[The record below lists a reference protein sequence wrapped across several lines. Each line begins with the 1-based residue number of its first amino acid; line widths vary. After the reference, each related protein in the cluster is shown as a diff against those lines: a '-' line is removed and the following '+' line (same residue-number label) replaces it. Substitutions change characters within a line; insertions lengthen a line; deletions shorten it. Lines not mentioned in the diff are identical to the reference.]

1 MTVAG
6 LSDTER
12 ARTGTRITW
21 RVAGANL
28 SLSLLKVLAGYF
40 GHSQAVL
47 ADGVHSAS
55 DFVTDI
61 LLLVSL
67 RIAAKPPDA
76 EHQYGHKRVE
86 TLMAAAFGLIL
97 LGVGASFVRSGIV
110 RIDQIVNHGL
120 TYEISWIAM
129 AGALLTAMCKEYL
142 YHYNFRWGAKLSNQG
157 IVANAWENR
166 SDAMSSFGT
175 FMGITAAVVGGQR
188 WTVLDPIIT
197 VIVAVLI
204 IRFALGILLPNMNI
218 LIGRSADQGVVASI
232 KAAAE
237 SILGVQDAHSIRTR
251 FEGSDLVVDLHLNV
265 LPTISVASGHE
276 LAEQVENRI
285 KGSVPSVDEVVVHVE
300 PGTPERVTRREP

>member
-1 MTVAG
+1 MTG
-6 LSDTER
+6 LSDGER
-12 ARTGTRITW
+12 AQTGARITW

-28 SLSLLKVLAGYF
+28 GLSLLKVLAGYF

-76 EHQYGHKRVE
+76 DHQYGHKRVE

-97 LGVGASFVRSGIV
+97 VGVGASFIRSGVI
-110 RIDQIVNHGL
+110 RIDQILNHGL
-120 TYEISWIAM
+120 RYEITWIAM
-129 AGALLTAMCKEYL
+129 AGALVTAVCKEYL
-142 YHYNFRWGAKLSNQG
+142 YYYNLRWGTRLNNQG

-175 FMGITAAVVGGQR
+175 FVGITAVVVGGQR

-204 IRFALGILLPNMNI
+204 IRFALGILLPNINI
-218 LIGRSADQGVVASI
+218 LIGRSADQDVVENI
-232 KAAAE
+232 RAAAE
-237 SILGVQDAHSIRTR
+237 SVPGVQDAHSIRTR
-251 FEGSDLVVDLHLNV
+251 FEGSDLAVDLHLDV

-276 LAEQVENRI
+276 LAEQVEKRI
-285 KGSVPSVDEVVVHVE
+285 KASVPTVEEVVVHVE
-300 PGTPERVTRREP
+300 PGTRDKVQRRGS

>member
-1 MTVAG
+1 MTG
-6 LSDTER
+6 LSDAER
-12 ARTGTRITW
+12 AQTGARITW

-28 SLSLLKVLAGYF
+28 GLSLLKVLAGYF

-55 DFVTDI
+55 DLVTDI
-61 LLLVSL
+61 LLLISL
-67 RIAAKPPDA
+67 RIAAKSPDA
-76 EHQYGHKRVE
+76 DHQYGHKRVE

-97 LGVGASFVRSGIV
+97 VGVGASFIRSGVI

-120 TYEISWIAM
+120 RYEISWIAM
-129 AGALLTAMCKEYL
+129 AGALVTAVCKEYL
-142 YHYNFRWGAKLSNQG
+142 YHYNFRWGKRLNNQG

-175 FMGITAAVVGGQR
+175 FVGITAIVVGEQR

-204 IRFALGILLPNMNI
+204 IRFALGILLPNINI
-218 LIGRSADQGVVASI
+218 LIGRSAGQGVVESI
-232 KAAAE
+232 RAAAE
-237 SILGVQDAHSIRTR
+237 SIPGVQDAHSIRTR
-251 FEGSDLVVDLHLNV
+251 FEGSDLAVDLHLDV

-276 LAEQVENRI
+276 LAEQVEKRI
-285 KGSVPSVDEVVVHVE
+285 KASVPIVEEVVIHVE
-300 PGTPERVTRREP
+300 PGTRDKA

>member
-1 MTVAG
+1 MTG
-6 LSDTER
+6 LSDAER
-12 ARTGTRITW
+12 AQTGARITW

-28 SLSLLKVLAGYF
+28 GLSLLKVLAGYF

-61 LLLVSL
+61 LLLISL

-76 EHQYGHKRVE
+76 DHQYGHKRVE
-86 TLMAAAFGLIL
+86 MLMAAAFGLIL
-97 LGVGASFVRSGIV
+97 VGVGASFIRSGVI

-120 TYEISWIAM
+120 RYEISWIAM
-129 AGALLTAMCKEYL
+129 AGALVTAVCKKYL
-142 YHYNFRWGAKLSNQG
+142 YHYNLRWGKRLNNQG

-175 FMGITAAVVGGQR
+175 FVGITAIVVGGQR

-204 IRFALGILLPNMNI
+204 IRFALGILLPNINI
-218 LIGRSADQGVVASI
+218 LIGRSAGQGVVESI
-232 KAAAE
+232 RAAAE
-237 SILGVQDAHSIRTR
+237 SIPGV
-251 FEGSDLVVDLHLNV
+251 
-265 LPTISVASGHE
+265 
-276 LAEQVENRI
+276 
-285 KGSVPSVDEVVVHVE
+285 
-300 PGTPERVTRREP
+300 

>member
-1 MTVAG
+1 MTG

-12 ARTGTRITW
+12 AQTGARITW

-28 SLSLLKVLAGYF
+28 GLSLLKILAGYF

-76 EHQYGHKRVE
+76 DHQYGHKRVE

-97 LGVGASFVRSGIV
+97 VGVGASFIRSGVI

-120 TYEISWIAM
+120 RYEIGWIAT
-129 AGALLTAMCKEYL
+129 AGALVTAICKEYL
-142 YHYNFRWGAKLSNQG
+142 YHYNLRWGQRLNNQG

-175 FMGITAAVVGGQR
+175 FVGVTAVVVGGQR

-204 IRFALGILLPNMNI
+204 IRFALGILLPNINI
-218 LIGRSADQGVVASI
+218 LIGRSADQDVVESI
-232 KAAAE
+232 RAAAE
-237 SILGVQDAHSIRTR
+237 SIPGVQDAHNIRTR
-251 FEGSDLVVDLHLNV
+251 FEGSDLAVDLHLDV

-276 LAEQVENRI
+276 LAEQVEKRI
-285 KGSVPSVDEVVVHVE
+285 KASVPTVEEVIVHVE
-300 PGTPERVTRREP
+300 PGTRDKA

>member
-1 MTVAG
+1 MTG
-6 LSDTER
+6 LSDAER
-12 ARTGTRITW
+12 AQTGARITW

-28 SLSLLKVLAGYF
+28 GLSLLKVLAGYF

-61 LLLVSL
+61 LLLISL

-76 EHQYGHKRVE
+76 DHQYGHKRVE

-97 LGVGASFVRSGIV
+97 VGVGASFIRSGVI

-120 TYEISWIAM
+120 RYEISWIAM
-129 AGALLTAMCKEYL
+129 AGALVTAVCKEYL
-142 YHYNFRWGAKLSNQG
+142 YHYNFRWGKRLNNQG

-175 FMGITAAVVGGQR
+175 FVGITAIVVGEQR

-204 IRFALGILLPNMNI
+204 IRFALGILLPNINI
-218 LIGRSADQGVVASI
+218 LIGRNAGQGVVESI
-232 KAAAE
+232 RAAAE
-237 SILGVQDAHSIRTR
+237 SIPGVQDAHSIRTR
-251 FEGSDLVVDLHLNV
+251 FEGSDLAVNLHLDV

-276 LAEQVENRI
+276 LAEQVEKRI
-285 KGSVPSVDEVVVHVE
+285 KASVPIVEEVVIHVE
-300 PGTPERVTRREP
+300 PGTRDKA

>member
-1 MTVAG
+1 MTG
-6 LSDTER
+6 LSDAER
-12 ARTGTRITW
+12 AQTGARITW

-28 SLSLLKVLAGYF
+28 GLSLLKVLAGYF

-61 LLLVSL
+61 LLLISL

-76 EHQYGHKRVE
+76 DHQYGHKRVE

-97 LGVGASFVRSGIV
+97 VGVGASFIRSGVI
-110 RIDQIVNHGL
+110 RIDQIVNYGL
-120 TYEISWIAM
+120 RYEIGWIAT
-129 AGALLTAMCKEYL
+129 AGALVTAVCKEYL
-142 YHYNFRWGAKLSNQG
+142 YHYNLRWGQRLNNQG
-157 IVANAWENR
+157 IITNAWENR

-175 FMGITAAVVGGQR
+175 FVGVTAVVVGGQR

-204 IRFALGILLPNMNI
+204 IRFALGILLPNINI
-218 LIGRSADQGVVASI
+218 LIGRSADQGVVESI
-232 KAAAE
+232 RAAAE
-237 SILGVQDAHSIRTR
+237 SIPGVQDAHNIRTR
-251 FEGSDLVVDLHLNV
+251 FEGSDLAVDLHLDV

-276 LAEQVENRI
+276 LAEQVEKRI
-285 KGSVPSVDEVVVHVE
+285 KASVPTVEEVIVHVE
-300 PGTPERVTRREP
+300 PGTGDKA

>member
-1 MTVAG
+1 MTG

-12 ARTGTRITW
+12 AQTGARITW

-28 SLSLLKVLAGYF
+28 GLSLLKVLAGYF

-61 LLLVSL
+61 LLLISL

-76 EHQYGHKRVE
+76 DHQYGHKRVE

-97 LGVGASFVRSGIV
+97 VGVGASFIRSGVI
-110 RIDQIVNHGL
+110 RIDQIVNYGL
-120 TYEISWIAM
+120 RYEIGWIAT
-129 AGALLTAMCKEYL
+129 AGALVTAICKEYL
-142 YHYNFRWGAKLSNQG
+142 YHYNLRWGQRLNNQG

-175 FMGITAAVVGGQR
+175 FVGVTAVVVGGQR

-204 IRFALGILLPNMNI
+204 IRFALGILLPNINI
-218 LIGRSADQGVVASI
+218 LIGRSADQDVVESI
-232 KAAAE
+232 RAAAE
-237 SILGVQDAHSIRTR
+237 SIPGVQDAHNIRTR
-251 FEGSDLVVDLHLNV
+251 FEGSDLAVDLHLDV

-276 LAEQVENRI
+276 LAEQVEKRI
-285 KGSVPSVDEVVVHVE
+285 KASVPTVEEVIVHVE
-300 PGTPERVTRREP
+300 PGTRDKA

>member
-1 MTVAG
+1 MTG

-12 ARTGTRITW
+12 AQTGARITW

-28 SLSLLKVLAGYF
+28 GLSLLKVLAGYF

-76 EHQYGHKRVE
+76 DHQYGHKRVE

-97 LGVGASFVRSGIV
+97 VGVGASFIRSGVI
-110 RIDQIVNHGL
+110 RIDQIVNYGL
-120 TYEISWIAM
+120 RYEIGWIAT
-129 AGALLTAMCKEYL
+129 AGALVTAVCKEYL
-142 YHYNFRWGAKLSNQG
+142 YHYNLRWGQRLNNQG
-157 IVANAWENR
+157 IIANAWENR

-175 FMGITAAVVGGQR
+175 FVGVTAVVVGGQR

-204 IRFALGILLPNMNI
+204 IRFALGILLPNINI
-218 LIGRSADQGVVASI
+218 LIGRSADQGVVESI
-232 KAAAE
+232 RAAAE
-237 SILGVQDAHSIRTR
+237 SIPGVQDAHNIRTR
-251 FEGSDLVVDLHLNV
+251 FEGSDLAVDLHLDV

-276 LAEQVENRI
+276 VAEQVEKRI
-285 KGSVPSVDEVVVHVE
+285 KASVPTVEEVIVHVE
-300 PGTPERVTRREP
+300 PGTGDKA

>member
-1 MTVAG
+1 MTG
-6 LSDTER
+6 LSDAER
-12 ARTGTRITW
+12 AQTGARITW

-28 SLSLLKVLAGYF
+28 GLSLLKVLAGYF

-61 LLLVSL
+61 LLLISL

-76 EHQYGHKRVE
+76 DHQYGHKRVE

-97 LGVGASFVRSGIV
+97 VGVGASFIRSGVI
-110 RIDQIVNHGL
+110 RIDQIVNYGL
-120 TYEISWIAM
+120 RYEIGWIAT
-129 AGALLTAMCKEYL
+129 AGALVTAICKEYL
-142 YHYNFRWGAKLSNQG
+142 YHYNLRWGQRLNNQG
-157 IVANAWENR
+157 IIANAWENR

-175 FMGITAAVVGGQR
+175 FVGVTAVVVGGQR

-204 IRFALGILLPNMNI
+204 IRFALGILLPNINI
-218 LIGRSADQGVVASI
+218 LIGRSADQGVVESI
-232 KAAAE
+232 RAAAE
-237 SILGVQDAHSIRTR
+237 SIPGVQDAHNIRTR
-251 FEGSDLVVDLHLNV
+251 FEGSDLAVDLHLDV

-276 LAEQVENRI
+276 VAEQVEKRI
-285 KGSVPSVDEVVVHVE
+285 KASVPTVEEVIVHVE
-300 PGTPERVTRREP
+300 PGTGDKA

>member
-1 MTVAG
+1 MTG
-6 LSDTER
+6 LSDAER
-12 ARTGTRITW
+12 AQTGARITW

-28 SLSLLKVLAGYF
+28 GLSLLKVLAGYF

-61 LLLVSL
+61 LLLISL

-76 EHQYGHKRVE
+76 DHQYGHKRVE

-97 LGVGASFVRSGIV
+97 VGVGASFIRSGVI
-110 RIDQIVNHGL
+110 RIDQIVNYGL
-120 TYEISWIAM
+120 RYEIGWIAT
-129 AGALLTAMCKEYL
+129 AGALVTAVCKEYL
-142 YHYNFRWGAKLSNQG
+142 YHYNLRWGQRLNNQG
-157 IVANAWENR
+157 IITNAWENR

-175 FMGITAAVVGGQR
+175 FVGVTAVVVGGQR

-204 IRFALGILLPNMNI
+204 IRFALGILLPNINI
-218 LIGRSADQGVVASI
+218 LIGRSADQGVVESI
-232 KAAAE
+232 RAAAE
-237 SILGVQDAHSIRTR
+237 SIPGVQDAHNIRTR
-251 FEGSDLVVDLHLNV
+251 FEGSDLAVDLHLDV

-276 LAEQVENRI
+276 VAEQVEKRI
-285 KGSVPSVDEVVVHVE
+285 KASVPTVEEVIVHVE
-300 PGTPERVTRREP
+300 PGTGDKA

>member
-1 MTVAG
+1 MTG

-12 ARTGTRITW
+12 AQTGARITW

-28 SLSLLKVLAGYF
+28 GLSLLKVLAGYF

-76 EHQYGHKRVE
+76 DHQYGHKRVE

-97 LGVGASFVRSGIV
+97 VGVGASFIRSGVI
-110 RIDQIVNHGL
+110 RIDQIVNYGL
-120 TYEISWIAM
+120 RYEIGWIAT
-129 AGALLTAMCKEYL
+129 AGALVTAVCKEYL
-142 YHYNFRWGAKLSNQG
+142 YHYNLRWGQRLNNQG
-157 IVANAWENR
+157 IITNAWENR

-175 FMGITAAVVGGQR
+175 FVGVTAVVVGGQR

-204 IRFALGILLPNMNI
+204 IRFALGILLPNINI
-218 LIGRSADQGVVASI
+218 LIGRSADQGVVESI
-232 KAAAE
+232 RAAAE
-237 SILGVQDAHSIRTR
+237 SIPGVQDAHNIRTR
-251 FEGSDLVVDLHLNV
+251 FEGSDLAVDLHLDV

-276 LAEQVENRI
+276 LAEQVEKRI
-285 KGSVPSVDEVVVHVE
+285 KASVPTVEEVIVHVE
-300 PGTPERVTRREP
+300 PGTGDKA

>member
-1 MTVAG
+1 MTG

-12 ARTGTRITW
+12 AQTGARITW

-28 SLSLLKVLAGYF
+28 GLSLLKVLAGYF

-61 LLLVSL
+61 LLLISL

-76 EHQYGHKRVE
+76 DHQYGHKRVE

-97 LGVGASFVRSGIV
+97 VGVGASFIRSGVI
-110 RIDQIVNHGL
+110 RIDQIVNYGL
-120 TYEISWIAM
+120 RYEIGWIAT
-129 AGALLTAMCKEYL
+129 AGALVTAVCKEYL
-142 YHYNFRWGAKLSNQG
+142 YHYNLRWGQRLNNQG
-157 IVANAWENR
+157 IIANAWENR

-175 FMGITAAVVGGQR
+175 FVGVTAVVVGGQR

-204 IRFALGILLPNMNI
+204 IRFALGILLPNINI
-218 LIGRSADQGVVASI
+218 LIGRSADQGVVESI
-232 KAAAE
+232 RAAAE
-237 SILGVQDAHSIRTR
+237 SIPGVQDAHNIRTR
-251 FEGSDLVVDLHLNV
+251 FEGSDLAVDLHLDV

-276 LAEQVENRI
+276 VAEQVEKRI
-285 KGSVPSVDEVVVHVE
+285 KASVPTVEEVIVHVE
-300 PGTPERVTRREP
+300 PGTGDKA

>member
-1 MTVAG
+1 MTG

-12 ARTGTRITW
+12 AQTGARITW

-28 SLSLLKVLAGYF
+28 GLSLLKILAGYF

-76 EHQYGHKRVE
+76 DHQYGHKRVE

-97 LGVGASFVRSGIV
+97 VGVGASFIRSGVI
-110 RIDQIVNHGL
+110 RIDQIVNYGL
-120 TYEISWIAM
+120 RYEIGWIAT
-129 AGALLTAMCKEYL
+129 AGALVTAICKEYL
-142 YHYNFRWGAKLSNQG
+142 YHYNLRWGQRLNNQG

-175 FMGITAAVVGGQR
+175 FVGVTAVVVGGQR

-204 IRFALGILLPNMNI
+204 IRFALGILLPNINI
-218 LIGRSADQGVVASI
+218 LIGRSADQDVVESI
-232 KAAAE
+232 RAAAE
-237 SILGVQDAHSIRTR
+237 SIPGVQDAHNIRTR
-251 FEGSDLVVDLHLNV
+251 FEGSDLAVDLHLDV

-276 LAEQVENRI
+276 LAEQVEKRI
-285 KGSVPSVDEVVVHVE
+285 KASVPTVEEVIVHVE
-300 PGTPERVTRREP
+300 PGTRDKA

>member
-1 MTVAG
+1 MTG

-12 ARTGTRITW
+12 AQTGARITW

-28 SLSLLKVLAGYF
+28 GLSLLKILAGYF

-76 EHQYGHKRVE
+76 DHQYGHKRVE
-86 TLMAAAFGLIL
+86 TLMAAVFGLIL
-97 LGVGASFVRSGIV
+97 VGVGASFIRSGVI
-110 RIDQIVNHGL
+110 RIDQIVNYGL
-120 TYEISWIAM
+120 RYEIGWIAT
-129 AGALLTAMCKEYL
+129 AGALVTAVCKEYL
-142 YHYNFRWGAKLSNQG
+142 YHYNLRWGQRLNNQG

-175 FMGITAAVVGGQR
+175 FVGVTAVVVGGQR

-204 IRFALGILLPNMNI
+204 IRFALGILLPNINI
-218 LIGRSADQGVVASI
+218 LIGRSADQGVVESI
-232 KAAAE
+232 RAAAE
-237 SILGVQDAHSIRTR
+237 SIPGVQDAHNIRTR
-251 FEGSDLVVDLHLNV
+251 FEGSDLAVDLHLDV

-276 LAEQVENRI
+276 LAEQVEKRI
-285 KGSVPSVDEVVVHVE
+285 KASVPTVEEVIVHVE
-300 PGTPERVTRREP
+300 PGTRDKA

>member
-1 MTVAG
+1 MTG
-6 LSDTER
+6 LSDAER
-12 ARTGTRITW
+12 AQTGARITW

-28 SLSLLKVLAGYF
+28 GLSLLKVLAGYF

-76 EHQYGHKRVE
+76 DHQYGHKRVE

-97 LGVGASFVRSGIV
+97 VGVGASFIRSGVI
-110 RIDQIVNHGL
+110 RIDQILNHGL
-120 TYEISWIAM
+120 RYEITWIAM
-129 AGALLTAMCKEYL
+129 AGALVTAVCKEYL
-142 YHYNFRWGAKLSNQG
+142 YYYNLRWGTRLNNQG

-175 FMGITAAVVGGQR
+175 FVGISAVVVGGQR

-204 IRFALGILLPNMNI
+204 IRFALGILLPNINI
-218 LIGRSADQGVVASI
+218 LIGRSADQDVVENI
-232 KAAAE
+232 RAAAE
-237 SILGVQDAHSIRTR
+237 SVSGVQDAHSIRTR
-251 FEGSDLVVDLHLNV
+251 FEGSDLAVDLHLDV

-276 LAEQVENRI
+276 LAEQVEKRI
-285 KGSVPSVDEVVVHVE
+285 KASVPTVEEVVVHVE
-300 PGTPERVTRREP
+300 PGTRDKVQHRGS

>member
-1 MTVAG
+1 MTG

-12 ARTGTRITW
+12 AQTGARITW

-28 SLSLLKVLAGYF
+28 GLSLLKVLAGYF

-76 EHQYGHKRVE
+76 DHQYGHKRVE

-97 LGVGASFVRSGIV
+97 VGVGASFIRSGVI
-110 RIDQIVNHGL
+110 RIDQIVNYGL
-120 TYEISWIAM
+120 RYEIGWIAT
-129 AGALLTAMCKEYL
+129 AGALVTAVCKEYL
-142 YHYNFRWGAKLSNQG
+142 YHYNLRWGQRLNNQG
-157 IVANAWENR
+157 IITNAWENR

-175 FMGITAAVVGGQR
+175 FVGVTAVVVGGQR

-204 IRFALGILLPNMNI
+204 IRFALGILLPNINI
-218 LIGRSADQGVVASI
+218 LIGRSADQGVVESI
-232 KAAAE
+232 RAAAE
-237 SILGVQDAHSIRTR
+237 SIPGVQDAHNIRTR
-251 FEGSDLVVDLHLNV
+251 FEGSDLAVDLHLDV

-276 LAEQVENRI
+276 LAEQVEKRI
-285 KGSVPSVDEVVVHVE
+285 KASVPTVEEVIVHVE
-300 PGTPERVTRREP
+300 PGTRDKA